1 MNIKIQGQGPD
12 KILSLDKM
20 CDETISEYLRRTYDP
35 DPRKRKAALK
45 DLCPCHV
52 RADIPELWERIFELL
67 KDEEGI
73 VRDQALHALGDGSP
87 SHLEE
92 RIVEAVEGLYNDP
105 HPDVKKKARRVL
117 NSYRRTGK
125 WNVL

>member
-1 MNIKIQGQGPD
+1 MPCSRKVETAATIE
-12 KILSLDKM
+12 M
-20 CDETISEYLRRTYDP
+20 CDEAISDYIKRTYHP
-35 DPRKRKAALK
+35 DPRERKKALK

-67 KDEEGI
+67 KDDDGL

-87 SHLEE
+87 RHLEE
-92 RIVEAVEGLYNDP
+92 QIITAVEEMYNDTN
-105 HPDVKKKARRVL
+105 DNVRRKARKML
-117 NSYRRTGK
+117 TAYRRTGK

>member
-1 MNIKIQGQGPD
+1 
-12 KILSLDKM
+12 M
-20 CDETISEYLRRTYDP
+20 CDETILEYLQRTHDP

-52 RADIPELWERIFELL
+52 RADIPQLWDRIFEMLS
-67 KDEEGI
+67 DEEGC

-87 SHLEE
+87 GHLEH
-92 RIVEAVEGLYNDP
+92 RIIEAVEALYNDP
-105 HPDVKKKARRVL
+105 FPDVKKKARKIL
-117 NSYRRTGK
+117 NAYRRTGK